1 MKPKSEWIDQALLR
15 ALEADGI
22 DAHRLC
28 TIDDGWAERFGREI
42 LISFKNVAARDRLI
56 LELHLWGKS
65 VDFTIG
71 RVFSR
76 FLPKKNEERETPRL
90 MFGNEDEIL
99 QTIATEH
106 FLKFGIDF
114 GAGYSVGLF
123 VDQRENRRYVRQ
135 IKPPRLLNCFAYTC
149 SFSVA
154 AASVG
159 AQTVNVDLSKKSLER
174 GRQNFALNSLSTE
187 GHKFIADDVR
197 PVLPRLARRGAKF
210 DMIILDPP
218 TFSRTKGGAVFHVEK
233 DFEDL
238 IAAALELVERNGR
251 VLLSTNCETVN
262 EQALERMARYC
273 LKLSRR
279 SGTLHRQPPPV
290 EFPPGVG
297 ATTIWLTLR

>member
-28 TIDDGWAERFGREI
+28 TIDDGCAERFGREI

-90 MFGNEDEIL
+90 MFGNEDENL
-99 QTIATEH
+99 QMIATEH

-123 VDQRENRRYVRQ
+123 VDQRENRSYVRK
-135 IKPPRLLNCFAYTC
+135 IAPKRLLNCFAYTC

-159 AQTVNVDLSKKSLER
+159 AKTVNVDLSKKSLAR
-174 GRQNFALNSLSTE
+174 GRENFSLNSLLN
-187 GHKFIADDVR
+187 HNPDFIEDDAVA
-197 PVLPRLARRGAKF
+197 VLPRLVRKGEKF
-210 DMIILDPP
+210 DAIILDPP
-218 TFSRTKGGAVFHVEK
+218 TFSRSRCGKAFHVEH
-233 DFEDL
+233 DFEKL
-238 IAAALELVERNGR
+238 LLLALELAERDGCI
-251 VLLSTNCETVN
+251 LLSTNCSALLEH
-262 EQALERMARYC
+262 ALEVMARYC
-273 LKLSRR
+273 LKATRR
-279 SGTLHRQPPPV
+279 AGKFHRPSPLPD
-290 EFPPGVG
+290 FPPNMG
-297 ATTIWLTLR
+297 ASSIWLTLR